1 MRRLRDQLT
10 LRGRARYLLWRTG
23 LFGENATVQL
33 STGDRIVLSRSS
45 LFELET
51 AYEIFVSDVYRC
63 PRSLDPASIRRII
76 DVGSNVGYTLVYWCR
91 RRFPM
96 ATIEAF
102 EPHPRHFAVLQQ
114 TVELNGLGSRI
125 RLHPVAAGTAAK
137 LSMLVDADTASTLN
151 ARTRADPHLNSIQ
164 VRIVDFFEAVRGA
177 RIDLLKLD
185 CEGGEYDIL
194 MDARFP
200 LLDIGNIVLEWRA
213 TDDRPE
219 IERETITR
227 LSALDWQIEPLFRPT
242 PFASAEGRITRH
254 RNVMG
259 VSAKLRQP

>member
-10 LRGRARYLLWRTG
+10 LPGRARYLLWRTG
-23 LFGENATVQL
+23 LFGESATVQL

-63 PRSLDPASIRRII
+63 PRLLDPASIRRIV

-91 RRFPM
+91 RFPF

-114 TVELNGLGSRI
+114 TVDLNDLGSRI

-137 LSMLVDADTASTLN
+137 VSMLVDAGTASTLN
-151 ARTRADPHLNSIQ
+151 AHTRADPHLNGIQ

-185 CEGGEYDIL
+185 CEGGEYVIL

-200 LLDIGNIVLEWRA
+200 LLDIGNI
-213 TDDRPE
+213 
-219 IERETITR
+219 
-227 LSALDWQIEPLFRPT
+227 
-242 PFASAEGRITRH
+242 
-254 RNVMG
+254 
-259 VSAKLRQP
+259 